1 MSSSSELLS
10 WIPSFEGE
18 RTITVEGGR
27 ADIFL
32 DYLFVRSAYK
42 QAHQVASF
50 LEKEGRLT
58 EVRFDPRLVIPTPA
72 ATHYVSHARLKVP
85 LDGIETIS
93 VHTRKDGR

>member
-1 MSSSSELLS
+1 MSFGSEALS

-18 RTITVEGGR
+18 RTVVSKDGH

-42 QAHQVASF
+42 QAHHVASF
-50 LEKEGRLT
+50 LENEERLT
-58 EVRFDPRLVIPTPA
+58 EVRFDPRLVIPVPA
-72 ATHYVSHARLKVP
+72 AKHYISHARLKTP
-85 LDGIETIS
+85 IDGIDTIS